1 MQHAHPRSGRKAVE
15 RAELRR
21 AVIVL
26 QHPDR
31 PADSEF
37 GILLLYDGGVTSV
50 CFGAAG
56 RRARPKDWTV
66 CLTGHS
72 RAVARLASIGPGLNR
87 LTPRWSWL
95 APVMRHRSQ
104 PERAVFRF
112 SARCPP
118 PPVCRAAIGARLVRG
133 LPMAPNRR
141 RFRAG
146 MDDPAGRTHLN
157 TVFTG
162 ERIWYALATEI
173 EPVAR

>member
-56 RRARPKDWTV
+56 RRARPKDRTV

-104 PERAVFRF
+104 PDPAVFRF
-112 SARCPP
+112 SARCPRVP
-118 PPVCRAAIGARLVRG
+118 CGDRRAARSRPANGA
-133 LPMAPNRR
+133 NWR

-162 ERIWYALATEI
+162 ERIWYGLATEI
-173 EPVAR
+173 EPAAR